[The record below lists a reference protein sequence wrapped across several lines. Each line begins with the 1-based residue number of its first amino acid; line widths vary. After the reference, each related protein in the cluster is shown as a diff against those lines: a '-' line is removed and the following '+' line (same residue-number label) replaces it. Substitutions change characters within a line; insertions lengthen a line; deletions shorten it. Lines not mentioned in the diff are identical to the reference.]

1 MLPLRQPRCCDL
13 TSTPKY
19 GSWGG
24 AAHAELY
31 RFALRAP
38 SCHYIHHNKALWA
51 PPANSMHLQS
61 LELFGFKSFAD
72 KTIFNFHEGVTAI
85 VGPNGCGKSNVCDAV
100 RWVLGEQ
107 SAKSLRGGEMADVIF
122 NGAESRKPLG
132 FAEVSLNFTECSEEL
147 GVDWHEVRVTRRIY
161 RDGNS
166 EYFLN
171 KTGCRLKDIH
181 SLFADTGV
189 GRAAY
194 SIMEQGKIDLI
205 LSSRPEDR
213 RSVFE
218 EAAGITKYKTQKK
231 EALRKLE
238 ATEANLL
245 RIGDI
250 IKEVKRQIGSLQ
262 RQAGKARRYQA
273 LHADLQVLDTHFS
286 HRKLQSLEQELKEC
300 TAEIARVSDTEQAT
314 RNEINEGE
322 AKVAAARR
330 ELDAADEKITH
341 ARAKVQQLE
350 NEIASHRHRIE
361 FNEKH
366 GAELRQWIE
375 RSQREIESAETKLR
389 EQNAEIESAN
399 VLVEETTRL
408 LERKNQELEHL
419 TEDASKRREVFRACD
434 QKLRDVQMS
443 LSRDELRL
451 SAIAEDLRELRERRD
466 ATNRDA
472 DTRRARIASAGA
484 GHKQLH
490 VKMTEARAAT
500 EAERQTV
507 EQLFAS
513 VRSQEETL
521 RQNQR
526 ALAEVEKKLSAIDR
540 TIAEKESRH
549 EVLCQLNEEGEG
561 LAQGSQALLKSKEF
575 EFAGALAAQLDVSHE
590 FVPAIEAALGRNLHA
605 LILRDRARAAEIIS
619 HLNQQQLGQAALVL
633 ERIAHR
639 DRPASNDLPQ
649 SAIGWAADK
658 VRTPAPLEALVKGL
672 LHNVALFENLEEALN
687 AVVKNPE
694 LAAATLRG
702 EYISHEG
709 ILFGGNGRVRTDSL
723 LERKA
728 RIDAIAIELG
738 QLKREQAMV
747 EQQRVALESQI
758 ATATRALE
766 TAVALHQEAQLAQTA
781 SASKIS
787 QLEREQHSAERELES
802 LEFER
807 STLERQIAAADAQIQ
822 QLEVQGAEL
831 EEKIARDRKEAA
843 LLQTQRD
850 EALREEEEAN
860 VRLAELRIA
869 AATHEQKHQNLLAQ
883 RAPMLARQTELSDVM
898 ATRRADIE
906 NYEARLVTQAAEDD
920 SARNA
925 IEQQRQECT
934 RREAEIWKLVAERT
948 SQLETINSDESGLRA
963 VRDRLSELQEKRGTH
978 SVRQTQLQLQIEHLA
993 EHMMER
999 YRIDLRQFEP
1009 DTQAHKK
1016 VLHAQLKRAKEKME
1030 GGAPATPP
1038 GIEAI
1043 AGSPELAP
1051 PEIEKLMAELARQ
1064 LENMGP
1070 VNLEAVQEYDEL
1082 EERYRFLE
1090 TQNTDLTNS
1099 RRELLDVIARINS
1112 TTQELFAETF
1122 AQVRV
1127 NFREMFAELFGGG
1140 RADLQ
1145 LMDENDALNCGIEII
1160 AKPPGKQLQSI
1171 SLLSGGERTMTAVAL
1186 LFAIYMV
1193 RPSPFCVLD
1202 EMDAPLDESNI
1213 NRFIKVLER
1222 FVSQSQFIIITHN
1235 KRTIAKAD
1243 ILYGVTMEERG
1254 VSKLVGMKMTPPRK
1268 AEANGASVLTE
1279 DATQQD
1285 FSMAEESPR
1294 VSSLAAR

>member
-1 MLPLRQPRCCDL
+1 
-13 TSTPKY
+13 
-19 GSWGG
+19 
-24 AAHAELY
+24 
-31 RFALRAP
+31 
-38 SCHYIHHNKALWA
+38 
-51 PPANSMHLQS
+51 MHLQS

-122 NGAESRKPLG
+122 NGAESRKPVG
-132 FAEVSLNFTECSEEL
+132 FAEVSLNFTECAEEL

-238 ATEANLL
+238 ATDANLL

-286 HRKLQSLEQELKEC
+286 HRRLQTLEQELDAC
-300 TAEIARVSDTEQAT
+300 TGEIARVSEAEQTT

-322 AKVAAARR
+322 AKLAAARR
-330 ELDAADEKITH
+330 ELDVADEKITH

-399 VLVEETTRL
+399 VLVEETARL
-408 LERKNQELEHL
+408 LEQRNQELEHL
-419 TEDASKRREVFRACD
+419 TEDASKRRDVFRGCD
-434 QKLRDVQMS
+434 QKLRDVQMN
-443 LSRDELRL
+443 LSKDELRL
-451 SAIAEDLRELRERRD
+451 SAIGEDLRDLRERRD

-472 DTRRARIASAGA
+472 ETRRARIAAAGA
-484 GHKQLH
+484 GHKKLH
-490 VKMTEARAAT
+490 AKVTEARAAT

-507 EQLFAS
+507 EQLFAR
-513 VRSQEETL
+513 VRSQEEAL
-521 RQNQR
+521 RQNR
-526 ALAEVEKKLSAIDR
+526 SALAEIEKKLAAIDR
-540 TIAEKESRH
+540 TFAEKESRH
-549 EVLCQLNEEGEG
+549 EVLRQLNEEGEG

-575 EFAGALAAQLDVSHE
+575 EFAGALAAQLDLSHE

-605 LILRDRARAAEIIS
+605 LVLRDSAHAAEIVS
-619 HLNQQQLGQAALVL
+619 YLNRQQLGQAALVL
-633 ERIAHR
+633 ERIGHG
-639 DRPASNDLPQ
+639 DRPASKDLPQ
-649 SAIGWAADK
+649 NAIGWAADK
-658 VRTPAPLEALVKGL
+658 VQAPAPLEALVRGL
-672 LHNVALFENLEEALN
+672 LHNVALFENLGEALN
-687 AVVKNPE
+687 AIAKNSE
-694 LAAATLRG
+694 IAAATLGG
-702 EYISHEG
+702 EYISQEG
-709 ILFGGNGRVRTDSL
+709 ILFGGSGKVRSDSL

-738 QLKREQAMV
+738 QLKREQATV
-747 EQQRVALESQI
+747 EQRRVALESQI
-758 ATATRALE
+758 AAVMSALE
-766 TAVALHQEAQLAQTA
+766 EALALHQEAQIAQTA
-781 SASKIS
+781 STSKIS
-787 QLEREQHSAERELES
+787 ELEREQHSAERELES

-807 STLERQIAAADAQIQ
+807 STLERQITSADAQIQ
-822 QLEVQGAEL
+822 QLEEQEGNL
-831 EEKIARDRKEAA
+831 EAKIAGDRGEIA
-843 LLQTQRD
+843 LLEAQRD
-850 EALREEEEAN
+850 EALRQEEDASAL
-860 VRLAELRIA
+860 LAELRIA
-869 AATHEQKHQNLLAQ
+869 TATHEQKHQNLLAQ
-883 RAPMLARQTELSDVM
+883 RAPMLARQTELSELM
-898 ATRRADIE
+898 ATRRSDIE
-906 NYEARLVTQAAEDD
+906 NYEARLVAQAAEDD
-920 SARNA
+920 AARNA

-934 RREAEIWKLVAERT
+934 QREAEIWKLVAERA
-948 SQLETINSDESGLRA
+948 SQLETINSDEAGLRT

-978 SVRQTQLQLQIEHLA
+978 SIRQTQLQLQIEHLA
-993 EHMMER
+993 EHVMER
-999 YRIDLRQFEP
+999 YRIDLRHFEP
-1009 DTQAHKK
+1009 DAQAHEK
-1016 VLHAQLKRAKEKME
+1016 VLHAQLKRAERLESVPPLADRGDPSREEKETR
-1030 GGAPATPP
+1030 PASAATD
-1038 GIEAI
+1038 EDQQ
-1043 AGSPELAP
+1043 
-1051 PEIEKLMAELARQ
+1051 KLVADLTHQ

-1112 TTQELFAETF
+1112 TTKELFAETF

-1193 RPSPFCVLD
+1193 RPSPFCLLD

-1254 VSKLVGMKMTPPRK
+1254 VSKLVGMKMTAPRK
-1268 AEANGASVLTE
+1268 AEANGASASPE
-1279 DATQQD
+1279 EPTQRH
-1285 FSMAEESPR
+1285 FSMTEESPR
-1294 VSSLAAR
+1294 VSSLAVR

>member
-1 MLPLRQPRCCDL
+1 LRLYSPQP
-13 TSTPKY
+13 
-19 GSWGG
+19 G
-24 AAHAELY
+24 AL
-31 RFALRAP
+31 
-38 SCHYIHHNKALWA
+38 A
-51 PPANSMHLQS
+51 PPAILMHLQS

-122 NGAESRKPLG
+122 NGAESRKPVG
-132 FAEVSLNFTECSEEL
+132 FAEVSLNFTECGEEL
-147 GVDWHEVRVTRRIY
+147 GVEWHEVRVTRRIY

-286 HRKLQSLEQELKEC
+286 HRKLQSLEQELSEC
-300 TAEIARVSDTEQAT
+300 TAEIARVSEAEQTT
-314 RNEINEGE
+314 RDQINDGE
-322 AKVAAARR
+322 ARLAAARR
-330 ELDAADEKITH
+330 GLDAADEKITG

-350 NEIASHRHRIE
+350 NEIASLRHRIE

-366 GAELRQWIE
+366 AVELRQWID
-375 RSQREIESAETKLR
+375 RSRREIESAEMKLR

-399 VLVEETTRL
+399 ALVEETARL
-408 LERKNQELEHL
+408 LEQKNQQLEHL
-419 TEDASKRREVFRACD
+419 TADASRRREVFHASD

-443 LSRDELRL
+443 LSKDELRL
-451 SAIAEDLRELRERRD
+451 ATIAEDLRDLRERRD

-472 DTRRARIASAGA
+472 EARRARIVAAGT
-484 GHKQLH
+484 GHKTLH
-490 VKMTEARAAT
+490 AKVTEARAAT

-507 EQLFAS
+507 EQLFAR

-521 RQNQR
+521 RQNQS
-526 ALAEVEKKLSAIDR
+526 ALAEVERKLAAIDR
-540 TIAEKESRH
+540 AIAEKESRH
-549 EVLCQLNEEGEG
+549 EVLRQLNEEGEG

-575 EFAGALAAQLDVSHE
+575 EFAGALVAQLDVSHE

-605 LILRDRARAAEIIS
+605 LVLRDNARAAEIVS
-619 HLNQQQLGQAALVL
+619 YLNQQQLGQAALVL
-633 ERIAHR
+633 ERIDHR
-639 DRPASNDLPQ
+639 ERPASKDLPQ
-649 SAIGWAADK
+649 NAIGWVADK
-658 VRTPAPLEALVKGL
+658 VRTPAALDALVKGL
-672 LHNVALFENLEEALN
+672 LHNVALFENLEDALN
-687 AVVKNPE
+687 AIAKNSKI
-694 LAAATLRG
+694 AATTLRG
-702 EYISHEG
+702 EYISHGG
-709 ILFGGNGRVRTDSL
+709 ILFGGSGKVRSDSL

-728 RIDAIAIELG
+728 RIDAIARELID
-738 QLKREQAMV
+738 LKREQAVV
-747 EQQRVALESQI
+747 EQRRVAAESQI
-758 ATATRALE
+758 AAGTNALE
-766 TAVALHQEAQLAQTA
+766 KAVAVHQEAQAAQTA
-781 SASKIS
+781 SVSKIS
-787 QLEREQHSAERELES
+787 DLEREQQSAERELES

-807 STLERQIAAADAQIQ
+807 ATLERQIASADAQIQ
-822 QLEVQGAEL
+822 QFEEQSAQLEG
-831 EEKIARDRKEAA
+831 KIAGDRGEITLLEA
-843 LLQTQRD
+843 QRN
-850 EALREEEEAN
+850 EALRQEEDASAL
-860 VRLAELRIA
+860 LAELRIV
-869 AATHEQKHQNLLAQ
+869 AATQGQKHQNLLAQ
-883 RAPMLARQTELSDVM
+883 RAPMLARQIELAELM

-906 NYEARLVTQAAEDD
+906 NYEARLVAQAAEDD
-920 SARNA
+920 AARNA

-934 RREAEIWKLVAERT
+934 RREAEIWKLVAERA
-948 SQLETINSDESGLRA
+948 SELETINSDETNLRA

-993 EHMMER
+993 EHVMER
-999 YRIDLRQFEP
+999 YRIDLRLFEP
-1009 DTQAHKK
+1009 DTQAHEK
-1016 VLHAQLKRAKEKME
+1016 VLYAQLKRAVRPESV
-1030 GGAPATPP
+1030 AAV
-1038 GIEAI
+1038 
-1043 AGSPELAP
+1043 AGSGNELRH
-1051 PEIEKLMAELARQ
+1051 EKEPRLAAAATEEDQQKLIADLTRQ

-1112 TTQELFAETF
+1112 TTKQLFAETF
-1122 AQVRV
+1122 AQVRA

-1254 VSKLVGMKMTPPRK
+1254 VSKLVGMKMTPPRN
-1268 AEANGASVLTE
+1268 AEANGASAPLE
-1279 DATQQD
+1279 DATQRH
-1285 FSMAEESPR
+1285 FSMEEESPR
-1294 VSSLAAR
+1294 VSSLVAR

>member
-1 MLPLRQPRCCDL
+1 MRLYSPQPGALALPAIL
-13 TSTPKY
+13 
-19 GSWGG
+19 
-24 AAHAELY
+24 
-31 RFALRAP
+31 
-38 SCHYIHHNKALWA
+38 
-51 PPANSMHLQS
+51 MHLQS

-132 FAEVSLNFTECSEEL
+132 FAEVSLNFTECGEEL
-147 GVDWHEVRVTRRIY
+147 GVEWHEVRVTRRIY

-286 HRKLQSLEQELKEC
+286 HRKLQSLERELSEC
-300 TAEIARVSDTEQAT
+300 TAEIARISEAGQTT
-314 RNEINEGE
+314 RDQINDGE
-322 AKVAAARR
+322 ARLAAARR
-330 ELDAADEKITH
+330 GLDAADEKITG

-350 NEIASHRHRIE
+350 NEIASLRHRIE

-366 GAELRQWIE
+366 AVELQQWID
-375 RSQREIESAETKLR
+375 RSRREIESAEIKLH

-399 VLVEETTRL
+399 ALVEETARL
-408 LERKNQELEHL
+408 LEQKNQQLEHL
-419 TEDASKRREVFRACD
+419 TADASQRREVFHASD

-443 LSRDELRL
+443 LSKDEVRL
-451 SAIAEDLRELRERRD
+451 ATIAEDLRELCERRD

-472 DTRRARIASAGA
+472 ETRRARIAAAGT
-484 GHKQLH
+484 GHKTLH
-490 VKMTEARAAT
+490 AKVIEARAAT

-507 EQLFAS
+507 EQLFARA
-513 VRSQEETL
+513 RSQEETL
-521 RQNQR
+521 RQNQS
-526 ALAEVEKKLSAIDR
+526 ALAVVERKLAAIDR
-540 TIAEKESRH
+540 AIAEKESRH
-549 EVLCQLNEEGEG
+549 EVLRQLNEEGEG
-561 LAQGSQALLKSKEF
+561 LVQGSQALLKSKEF

-605 LILRDRARAAEIIS
+605 LVLRDNARAAEIVS
-619 HLNQQQLGQAALVL
+619 YLNQQQLGQAALVL
-633 ERIAHR
+633 ERIDHR
-639 DRPASNDLPQ
+639 DRPASKDLPQ
-649 SAIGWAADK
+649 NAIGWVADK
-658 VRTPAPLEALVKGL
+658 VRTPAALEALVKGL

-687 AVVKNPE
+687 AIAKNSE
-694 LAAATLRG
+694 IAATTLRG

-709 ILFGGNGRVRTDSL
+709 ILFGGSGKVRSDSL

-728 RIDAIAIELG
+728 RIDAIARELID
-738 QLKREQAMV
+738 LKREQAAV
-747 EQQRVALESQI
+747 ERRRVTAESAIAGGTTALEK
-758 ATATRALE
+758 
-766 TAVALHQEAQLAQTA
+766 AVALHQEAQAMQTA
-781 SASKIS
+781 SISKIS
-787 QLEREQHSAERELES
+787 ELEREQHSAERELES

-807 STLERQIAAADAQIQ
+807 STLERQIASADAQIQ
-822 QLEVQGAEL
+822 QLEEQSAQLKG
-831 EEKIARDRKEAA
+831 KIAGDCGEIA
-843 LLQTQRD
+843 LLEAQRN
-850 EALREEEEAN
+850 EALRQEEDASAL
-860 VRLAELRIA
+860 LAELRIA

-883 RAPMLARQTELSDVM
+883 RAPMLARQMELAELM

-906 NYEARLVTQAAEDD
+906 NYEARLIAQGAEDD
-920 SARNA
+920 AARNA

-934 RREAEIWKLVAERT
+934 RREAEIWKLVAERA
-948 SQLETINSDESGLRA
+948 SQLETINSDEANLRA

-993 EHMMER
+993 EHVMER
-999 YRIDLRQFEP
+999 YRIDLRLFEP
-1009 DTQAHKK
+1009 DTQAHEK
-1016 VLHAQLKRAKEKME
+1016 VLHAQLKRAVRPESVVAVAGRGEELRHEKDPRL
-1030 GGAPATPP
+1030 AAAAT
-1038 GIEAI
+1038 EDQQKLI
-1043 AGSPELAP
+1043 ADLT
-1051 PEIEKLMAELARQ
+1051 RQ

-1112 TTQELFAETF
+1112 TTKELFAETF
-1122 AQVRV
+1122 AQVRA

-1268 AEANGASVLTE
+1268 AEANGASARPE
-1279 DATQQD
+1279 DATQRH

>member
-1 MLPLRQPRCCDL
+1 M
-13 TSTPKY
+13 
-19 GSWGG
+19 
-24 AAHAELY
+24 
-31 RFALRAP
+31 
-38 SCHYIHHNKALWA
+38 A
-51 PPANSMHLQS
+51 PPAILMHLQS

-132 FAEVSLNFTECSEEL
+132 FAEVSLNFTECGEEL
-147 GVDWHEVRVTRRIY
+147 GVEWHEVRVTRRIY

-262 RQAGKARRYQA
+262 RQAGKARRYQS

-286 HRKLQSLEQELKEC
+286 HRKLQSLEQELSEC
-300 TAEIARVSDTEQAT
+300 TGEIARVSEAEQTT
-314 RNEINEGE
+314 RDEINEGE
-322 AKVAAARR
+322 AQLAAARR
-330 ELDAADEKITH
+330 ELDTADEKITG

-350 NEIASHRHRIE
+350 NEIAAHRHRIE

-375 RSQREIESAETKLR
+375 RSRREIESAETKLH

-399 VLVEETTRL
+399 ALVEETARL
-408 LERKNQELEHL
+408 LEQKNQQLDHL
-419 TEDASKRREVFRACD
+419 IEDASKRRDVFRASD
-434 QKLRDVQMS
+434 QKLRDMQMS
-443 LSRDELRL
+443 LSKDELRL
-451 SAIAEDLRELRERRD
+451 AAIVEDLRELRERRD

-472 DTRRARIASAGA
+472 EARRVRIAAAGA
-484 GHKQLH
+484 GHKKLH
-490 VKMTEARAAT
+490 AKVTDARAAT

-507 EQLFAS
+507 EQLFAR

-521 RQNQR
+521 RQNR
-526 ALAEVEKKLSAIDR
+526 SALTEVEKKLTAIDR

-549 EVLCQLNEEGEG
+549 EVLRQLNKEGEG

-575 EFAGALAAQLDVSHE
+575 EFAGALAAQLDLSHE
-590 FVPAIEAALGRNLHA
+590 FVPAIEAALGRSLHA
-605 LILRDRARAAEIIS
+605 LILRDSGRAAEIVS
-619 HLNQQQLGQAALVL
+619 YLNQQQLGQAALVL
-633 ERIAHR
+633 ERVEHS
-639 DRPASNDLPQ
+639 DRPSSKDLPQ
-649 SAIGWAADK
+649 NAIGWAADK
-658 VRTPAPLEALVKGL
+658 VQAPPPLAALVKRL

-687 AVVKNPE
+687 AIAKNSE
-694 LAAATLRG
+694 IAAATLRG

-709 ILFGGNGRVRTDSL
+709 ILFGGSGKVRTDSL

-738 QLKREQAMV
+738 QLKREQATI

-758 ATATRALE
+758 AAATAALE
-766 TAVALHQEAQLAQTA
+766 KAVALHQEAQVAQTA
-781 SASKIS
+781 SISKIS
-787 QLEREQHSAERELES
+787 ELEREQHFAERELES
-802 LEFER
+802 LKFER

-822 QLEVQGAEL
+822 QLEQQSAQL
-831 EEKIARDRKEAA
+831 EEKIAGDRDEIA
-843 LLQTQRD
+843 LLEAQRN
-850 EALREEEEAN
+850 EASRQEEDASA
-860 VRLAELRIA
+860 VLAELRIA
-869 AATHEQKHQNLLAQ
+869 AATHEQKHQNLLAR
-883 RAPMLARQTELSDVM
+883 RAPMLARQSELAELM

-906 NYEARLVTQAAEDD
+906 NYEARLIAQAAEDD
-920 SARNA
+920 AARNA

-934 RREAEIWKLVAERT
+934 RREAEIWKLVAERA
-948 SQLETINSDESGLRA
+948 SQLETINSDETGLRA

-993 EHMMER
+993 EHVMER
-999 YRIDLRQFEP
+999 YHVDLRQFEP
-1009 DTQAHKK
+1009 DTQTHEK
-1016 VLHAQLKRAKEKME
+1016 VLHAQLKRATEKME
-1030 GGAPATPP
+1030 GGAPATPE
-1038 GIEAI
+1038 IEAVI
-1043 AGSPELAP
+1043 ADLS
-1051 PEIEKLMAELARQ
+1051 RQ

-1090 TQNTDLTNS
+1090 TQNADLTNS

-1112 TTQELFAETF
+1112 TTKELFAETF
-1122 AQVRV
+1122 AQVGA

-1193 RPSPFCVLD
+1193 RPSPFCLLD

-1254 VSKLVGMKMTPPRK
+1254 VSKLVGMKMTAPRK
-1268 AEANGASVLTE
+1268 AEANGASASIE
-1279 DATQQD
+1279 EPTQRH
-1285 FSMAEESPR
+1285 FSMSEEDSR